1 VAITI
6 DPSELAKDFRL
17 DVRARLTQ
25 LDRRLK
31 LVGFLSTTQSPSK
44 TYASYTKAGCDDVG
58 IDFELIE
65 VPKLELEAAI
75 DQANSDPNVHG
86 IIVYYPIFSSEHDRY
101 IKDLVDHR
109 KDIEGLHTYWAKKLY
124 HNDRFVDAARTK
136 KALLPCTPLAIVK
149 LLAKARATLGF
160 NTNDLRPLA
169 GASVTVFN
177 RSEVVGR
184 PLAAMLAN
192 DGAEVYSFDVD
203 GVLKFAGDAVE
214 ESKITRSAALKVS
227 DIVVTGVPS
236 REFELVSPAEI
247 KAGAICL
254 NFSTLRNFTADIG
267 DRASVFI
274 PRVGPMTVAMA
285 LRNTLRL
292 YENYH
297 A

>member
-1 VAITI
+1 MAITI

-17 DVRARLTQ
+17 DIRNRLSQ

-31 LVGFLSTTQSPSK
+31 LVGFLSTSETPSR

-75 DQANSDPNVHG
+75 DQANSDPDVHG
-86 IIVYYPIFSSEHDRY
+86 IIVYYPIFNTDHDRY

-124 HNDRFVDAARTK
+124 HNERFVDEAKTK
-136 KALLPCTPLAIVK
+136 KALLPCTPLAVVK
-149 LLAKARATLGF
+149 LLAKARATLGCEVD
-160 NTNDLRPLA
+160 TMRPLA
-169 GASVTVFN
+169 GAKVSIFN

-192 DGAEVYSFDVD
+192 DGAEVYSFDLD
-203 GVLKFAGDAVE
+203 GALKFVGGTVE
-214 ESKITRSAALKVS
+214 ESKITRTSALAAS

-236 REFELVSPAEI
+236 RNFQLVAPSEI

-254 NFSTLRNFTADIG
+254 NFSTLRNFTSDIG
-267 DRASVFI
+267 DKASVFI

>member
-6 DPSELAKDFRL
+6 DPSELAKDFRR
-17 DVRARLTQ
+17 DVRERLSQ
-25 LDRRLK
+25 LGRRLK
-31 LVGFLSTTQSPSK
+31 LVGFLSTNQTPSK

-58 IDFELIE
+58 IDFELTE
-65 VPKLELEAAI
+65 VPKLELESAI
-75 DQANSDPNVHG
+75 DRANSDPNVHG
-86 IIVYYPIFSSEHDRY
+86 IIVYYPIFSGEHDRY

-124 HNDRFVDAARTK
+124 HNDRFVDAAKSK

-149 LLAKARATLGF
+149 LLTKARTTLGCQPGS
-160 NTNDLRPLA
+160 LRPLA
-169 GASVTVFN
+169 GATVSVFN

-203 GVLKFAGDAVE
+203 GVLKFSGGLVE
-214 ESKITRSAALKVS
+214 EAKITRSVALKAS

-236 REFELVSPAEI
+236 RDFELVSPTEI

-254 NFSTLRNFTADIG
+254 NFSTLRNFTPDIG
-267 DRASVFI
+267 EKAGVFI